1 MAVYQ
6 DREAFI
12 PYRRSDLIELCVED
26 GQLAA
31 ADVSKFRNLC
41 EILSAYY
48 HFNLHQQLE
57 LLKSNY
63 APFNPDADTKFRNEL
78 TTDQKA
84 NMQAQLVT
92 VFENILTQAN
102 YIRLNKKMLQLA
114 VQEKS
119 LIELKTQID
128 FADFDQIVFYY
139 RGDRKQKILVKKLL
153 KNVEKTIQVFERVV
167 LLLKSKNYRYFESKN
182 SSIKNLNF
190 KPGKIYIYFYKNIPK
205 YDLEFLFPNIKISM
219 TWKDRLL
226 FGIPA
231 VGAGIPLVLKIIP
244 ELLAIVGV
252 ILFVFFGQS
261 ILVKYISQDQVR
273 NIMPILV
280 AFLSLIVGLGGFAF
294 RQYNNYKNKKIKF
307 QKEITDTLFF
317 RNLANNA
324 RVFSSLIDEAEEEEC
339 KEIILVY
346 YHLMT
351 SKTPVNP
358 EQLDDRIE
366 AWMEEKFGTK
376 IDFDINGPLRNLE
389 AIRGKI
395 VKEGEAEASTPEIP
409 LLTYDNQG
417 FCQVPS
423 LDDAK
428 TIVDYVWDNIF
439 LYAK

>member
-31 ADVSKFRNLC
+31 ADVPKFRNFC

-48 HFNLHQQLE
+48 HFNLHQKLE

-63 APFNPDADTKFRNEL
+63 APFNPDADTKFINEL
-78 TTDQKA
+78 TPDQKA

-92 VFENILTQAN
+92 VFEKILTQAN
-102 YIRLNKKMLQLA
+102 YIRLTKKMLQLA
-114 VQEKS
+114 LKEKS

-139 RGDRKQKILVKKLL
+139 RGDRKQKIFVKKLF
-153 KNVEKTIQVFERVV
+153 KNVEKTIEVFERIV
-167 LLLKSKNYRYFESKN
+167 LLLKFKNYRYFESKKI
-182 SSIKNLNF
+182 SIKNLNYQ
-190 KPGKIYIYFYKNIPK
+190 PGKIYIYFYKNIPK
-205 YDLEFLFPNIKISM
+205 YDLEFLFPNIKLSM

-231 VGAGIPLVLKIIP
+231 VGAGIPLVLRVIP
-244 ELLAIVGV
+244 QLFLIVGV

-261 ILVKYISQDQVR
+261 SLVKYISQDQVR

-280 AFLSLIVGLGGFAF
+280 ALLSLIVGLGGFAF
-294 RQYNNYKNKKIKF
+294 RQYNDYKNKKIKF
-307 QKEITDTLFF
+307 QKDITDTLFF

-324 RVFSSLIDEAEEEEC
+324 SVFGSLIDDAEEEEC

-351 SKTPVNP
+351 SKTPLNP

-366 AWMEEKFGTK
+366 AWMEEKFRTK

-409 LLTYDNQG
+409 LLTYDERG

-428 TIVDYVWDNIF
+428 TIVDYVWDNAF

>member
-12 PYRRSDLIELCVED
+12 PYRRSDLIELCVES
-26 GQLAA
+26 GHLAA
-31 ADVSKFRNLC
+31 ADVPKFRNFC
-41 EILSAYY
+41 KILSAYY
-48 HFNLHQQLE
+48 HFNSHQKLE
-57 LLKSNY
+57 FLKDNY
-63 APFNPDADTKFRNEL
+63 APFNPDADTKFINEL
-78 TTDQKA
+78 TPDQKA
-84 NMQAQLVT
+84 KMPAQLLT

-102 YIRLNKKMLQLA
+102 YIPLTQKKLQLA
-114 VQEKS
+114 LQEKS
-119 LIELKTQID
+119 LIELKTQIN
-128 FADFDQIVFYY
+128 FEDFDQIVCYY
-139 RGDRKQKILVKKLL
+139 RGDRKQKIIGKKLW

-167 LLLKSKNYRYFESKN
+167 LLLKFKNYRYFEAKKIQ
-182 SSIKNLNF
+182 IKKLNF

-205 YDLEFLFPNIKISM
+205 YDLEFLFPNIKLSM

-231 VGAGIPLVLKIIP
+231 VGAGIPLLLRVIP
-244 ELLAIVGV
+244 QLFLIVGV

-261 ILVKYISQDQVR
+261 ILVKYINEEQVR

-324 RVFSSLIDEAEEEEC
+324 RVFSCLIDDAEEEEC

-351 SKTPVNP
+351 SKNPLNP

-366 AWMEEKFGTK
+366 AWMAEKFGTK

-428 TIVDYVWDNIF
+428 TIVDYVWDNAF

>member
-12 PYRRSDLIELCVED
+12 PYRRSDLIELCLQD

-31 ADVSKFRNLC
+31 ADRSKFRNLC

-48 HFNLHQQLE
+48 HFNLHQNLE
-57 LLKSNY
+57 LLKNNY
-63 APFNPDADTKFRNEL
+63 APFNPDADTKFINQL
-78 TTDQKA
+78 TADKKA
-84 NMQAQLVT
+84 DMEGQLVT
-92 VFENILTQAN
+92 VFANILTQAN
-102 YIRLNKKMLQLA
+102 YSHLNKRMLRSALDK
-114 VQEKS
+114 KS
-119 LIELKTQID
+119 LIDLKTQID
-128 FADFDQIVFYY
+128 FADFDQLVCYY
-139 RGDRKQKILVKKLL
+139 RGDRTQKIKVKKLW
-153 KNVEKTIQVFERVV
+153 KNVEKTIEVLERVV
-167 LLLKSKNYRYFESKN
+167 LLLKFKNTRYFEAKN
-182 SSIKNLNF
+182 IPIKQLNF
-190 KPGKIYIYFYKNIPK
+190 QPGKIYIYFYKNIPK
-205 YDLEFLFPNIKISM
+205 YDLELLFPNIKLSM

-231 VGAGIPLVLKIIP
+231 IGAGIPLLLKIIP
-244 ELLAIVGV
+244 ELLAIAAV

-261 ILVKYISQDQVR
+261 TLVKYINQEQVR
-273 NIMPILV
+273 NIMPMLV
-280 AFLSLIVGLGGFAF
+280 ALLSLIVGLGGFAF

-307 QKEITDTLFF
+307 QKDITDTLFF

-324 RVFSSLIDEAEEEEC
+324 SVFGALIDEAEEEEC

-351 SKTPVNP
+351 SQNP
-358 EQLDDRIE
+358 LNPAQLDDRIE

-395 VKEGEAEASTPEIP
+395 VKDEEAEANTPETP
-409 LLTYDNQG
+409 LLTYDKRG

-423 LDDAK
+423 LEDAK
-428 TIVDYVWDNIF
+428 TIVDYVWDNAF

>member
-1 MAVYQ
+1 MAIYQ

-12 PYRRSDLIELCVED
+12 PYRRADLIELCVED

-31 ADVSKFRNLC
+31 PDVPKFRNFC

-48 HFNLHQQLE
+48 HFNLHQKLE
-57 LLKSNY
+57 LLKDSY
-63 APFNPDADTKFRNEL
+63 ALFNPDAATKFRREL
-78 TTDQKA
+78 TKNEQAK
-84 NMQAQLVT
+84 MQAELVT
-92 VFENILTQAN
+92 VFENILTQGN
-102 YIRLNKKMLQLA
+102 YLPLQDKMLQLA
-114 VQEKS
+114 LQEKS
-119 LIELKTQID
+119 LIELKTEID
-128 FADFDQIVFYY
+128 FADFEQIVCYY
-139 RGDRKQKILVKKLL
+139 RGDQKQKFYYKKLM
-153 KNVEKTIQVFERVV
+153 KNVEKTIDVFDRVV
-167 LLLKSKNYRYFESKN
+167 LLLKFKDYKYFESKK
-182 SSIKNLNF
+182 IKEPVNF
-190 KPGKIYIYFYKNIPK
+190 KPGKIYIYLYKNIPK
-205 YDLEFLFPNIKISM
+205 YDLEFLFPNIKLSM

-231 VGAGIPLVLKIIP
+231 VGAGIPLILRVIP
-244 ELLAIVGV
+244 QLFLIAGV
-252 ILFVFFGQS
+252 ILFVFFPHSG
-261 ILVKYISQDQVR
+261 LVKFVSEEQVR

-280 AFLSLIVGLGGFAF
+280 ALLSLIVALGGFAF

-307 QKEITDTLFF
+307 QKDITDTLFF

-324 RVFSSLIDEAEEEEC
+324 SVFGSLIDDAEEEEC

-351 SKTPVNP
+351 SKNP
-358 EQLDDRIE
+358 LNPQQLDDRIE

-395 VKEGEAEASTPEIP
+395 VKEGEPEASTPEIP
-409 LLTYDNQG
+409 LLTYNEQG
-417 FCQVPS
+417 FCQVAS

-428 TIVDYVWDNIF
+428 TIVDYVWDNAF